1 MKKIFIYSIFIITI
15 WTISG
20 CSGFQK
26 LLKSNDYNLVYNE
39 AVKYY
44 EKKDYFRAQSL
55 FENLENIFKASDKA
69 DKILHYLGYCYYYQ
83 RDYIM
88 ASYYFKNVGNRYP
101 LSPLREESDFMAA
114 YCAYLDAPDF
124 SLDQTYTY
132 QAIDQMQAF
141 INRYPKSTKI
151 AQCNEIIDKL
161 RLKLETKSFE
171 AAKLYYKTGYY
182 QSAIIA
188 LKNSLQE
195 FPDSHFREETLFLIL
210 KSSFIYAQN
219 SVEEKKKER
228 MADTINEYY
237 TFSGEFPNSTYINEA
252 KKIYNQAS
260 EIVKK

>member
-1 MKKIFIYSIFIITI
+1 MKTFFLYSIIFITIAIIN
-15 WTISG
+15 G

-26 LLKSNDYNLVYNE
+26 LLKSTDYNLVYNE

-55 FENLENIFKASDKA
+55 FENLENIFKATDKA
-69 DKILHYLGYCYYYQ
+69 DKILYYLGYCYYYQ
-83 RDYIM
+83 HNYMM

-114 YCAYLDAPDF
+114 YCSYLDAPDY
-124 SLDQTYTY
+124 SLDQTNTY

-151 AQCNEIIDKL
+151 PQCNEIIDKL

-171 AAKLYYKTGYY
+171 AAKLYYKIGYY

-210 KSSFIYAQN
+210 KSSFIYALN
-219 SVEEKKKER
+219 SVDEKKKER
-228 MADTINEYY
+228 MANTINEYY
-237 TFSGEFPNSTYINEA
+237 AFSGEFPNSIYINEA

-260 EIVKK
+260 EFLKK

>member
-1 MKKIFIYSIFIITI
+1 MKKILIYILIFNALL
-15 WTISG
+15 ISG

-83 RDYIM
+83 HNYVM

-101 LSPLREESDFMAA
+101 LSSLREESDYMAA

-124 SLDQTYTY
+124 SLDQSYTY

-141 INRYPKSTKI
+141 INHYPHSSRIKD
-151 AQCNEIIDKL
+151 CNDIIDKL
-161 RLKLETKSFE
+161 RGTLEKKSFE
-171 AAKLYYKTGYY
+171 SAKLYYTIGEYK
-182 QSAIIA
+182 AAVIA
-188 LKNSLQE
+188 LKNSLIE
-195 FPDSHFREETLFLIL
+195 FPDSRYKEETLFLIL
-210 KSSFIYAQN
+210 KSSYVYAKN
-219 SVEEKKKER
+219 SIAEKKKDR
-228 MADTINEYY
+228 MADAMNEYY
-237 TFSGEFPNSTYINEA
+237 TFSGEFPNSNYINEA

-260 EIVKK
+260 EIVKN

>member
-1 MKKIFIYSIFIITI
+1 MKKISIYSIII
-15 WTISG
+15 ISTLVALG
-20 CSGFQK
+20 CSNFQK
-26 LLKSNDYNLVYNE
+26 LLKSTDYNLVYNE

-69 DKILHYLGYCYYYQ
+69 DKILYYLGYCYYNQ

-114 YCAYLDAPDF
+114 YCSYLDAPDY

-141 INRYPKSTKI
+141 INRYPKSDKI
-151 AQCNEIIDKL
+151 KQCNEIIDNL
-161 RLKLETKSFE
+161 RAKLEKKAFE

-195 FPDSHFREETLFLIL
+195 FPDSRYREETLFLIL

-219 SVEEKKKER
+219 SIEEKKKER
-228 MADTINEYY
+228 MAATINEYY
-237 TFSGEFPNSTYINEA
+237 TFTSEYPNSTFLNEA

-260 EIVKK
+260 EIVKN